1 MFAPGGSDCT
11 ADAAVAR
18 KHKTHDKSL
27 VFEEVNEDID
37 GRADCSQETREVAHT
52 F

>member
-18 KHKTHDKSL
+18 KHEAHDKSL

-37 GRADCSQETREVAHT
+37 GGADCCQETGEVAHT